1 MGCISCKHTEETIN
15 SSPHTSK
22 KESGWRF
29 VAGIKA
35 KGLEFNVQ
43 LRLVNSKLSYY
54 RSKDLQ
60 PINSNNS
67 NYYKNPSIIKG
78 FHILFVF

>member
-15 SSPHTSK
+15 LDPHTSK

-29 VAGIKA
+29 VAGIEA

-43 LRLVNSKLSYY
+43 LGLVNSKLSDY
-54 RSKDLQ
+54 RVYKKQTQSK
-60 PINSNNS
+60 
-67 NYYKNPSIIKG
+67 
-78 FHILFVF
+78 FCV